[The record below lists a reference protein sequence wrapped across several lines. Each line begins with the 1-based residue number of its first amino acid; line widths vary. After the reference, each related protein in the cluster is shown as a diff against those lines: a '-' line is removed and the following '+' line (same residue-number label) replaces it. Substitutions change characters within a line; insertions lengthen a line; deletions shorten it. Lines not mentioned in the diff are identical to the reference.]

1 MHSLE
6 GVGSG
11 SSFPDRKEAL
21 GRRTAPP
28 VAIDFSLL
36 LRVTREFADGFLH
49 RSDPNSLPHFI
60 GSLVSCAEIHTVQ
73 SSTASPLTLANSLV
87 FAVTSIRFL
96 ANA

>member
-49 RSDPNSLPHFI
+49 RSDPTPYLI
-60 GSLVSCAEIHTVQ
+60 L
-73 SSTASPLTLANSLV
+73 
-87 FAVTSIRFL
+87 
-96 ANA
+96 